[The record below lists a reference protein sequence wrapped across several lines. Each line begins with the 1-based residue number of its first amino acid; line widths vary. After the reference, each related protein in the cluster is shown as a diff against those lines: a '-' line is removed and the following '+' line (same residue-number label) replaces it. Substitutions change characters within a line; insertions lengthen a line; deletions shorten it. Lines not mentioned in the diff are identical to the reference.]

1 MGEVICEIITLSL
14 GILDKTAHYSYN
26 IGSCC
31 SRQKGFIMSQ
41 LVLTESI
48 QGYLN
53 EISKYPLLSHEE
65 ELSIATRYFK
75 TGNID
80 DAHALVTSNLRY
92 VVKMALE
99 LRNYGCRLA
108 DLIQEGNIG
117 LMHAVKKFNPHK
129 GFRLITYASWWIKA
143 SMQDFI
149 LKSKGLVRR
158 GTKSLKK
165 KLFYKSDPITLKRP
179 QVVNMAQDASA
190 GDDQHAHGDVCAYND
205 FSLNTPAGDGSATHM
220 ELLTDMRP
228 GQEEVVAEL
237 QESIETKR
245 TITTALKRL
254 SDNERYVIK
263 RRVMTDE
270 PESLQGLGDKLGIT
284 RERVRQIETNALKK
298 LKTSLAVTR

>member
-1 MGEVICEIITLSL
+1 
-14 GILDKTAHYSYN
+14 
-26 IGSCC
+26 
-31 SRQKGFIMSQ
+31 MSQ
-41 LVLTESI
+41 LVFTESI

-53 EISKYPLLSHEE
+53 EVSKYPLLSHEE
-65 ELSIATRYFK
+65 ELSVATRYFK
-75 TGNID
+75 TRNID
-80 DAHALVTSNLRY
+80 DAHTLVTSNLRY
-92 VVKMALE
+92 VVKIALE
-99 LRNYGCRLA
+99 FRNYGCRLA

-143 SMQDFI
+143 SIQDFI

-158 GTKSLKK
+158 GAKALKK
-165 KLFYKSDPITLKRP
+165 KLFYKNDPKAP
-179 QVVNMAQDASA
+179 A
-190 GDDQHAHGDVCAYND
+190 GDGQHATGEISAYND
-205 FSLNTPAGDGSATHM
+205 LSLNTPAGDGSATHM

-254 SDNERYVIK
+254 SGNERYVIE
-263 RRVMTDE
+263 RRVMTDD

>member
-1 MGEVICEIITLSL
+1 
-14 GILDKTAHYSYN
+14 
-26 IGSCC
+26 
-31 SRQKGFIMSQ
+31 MSQ

-53 EISKYPLLSHEE
+53 EVSKYPLLSHEE
-65 ELSIATRYFK
+65 ELSVATRYFK
-75 TGNID
+75 TRNID
-80 DAHALVTSNLRY
+80 DAHTLVTSNLRY
-92 VVKMALE
+92 VVKIALDF
-99 LRNYGCRLA
+99 RNYGCKLA

-158 GTKSLKK
+158 GAKALKK
-165 KLFYKSDPITLKRP
+165 KLFYKSDPKTP
-179 QVVNMAQDASA
+179 A
-190 GDDQHAHGDVCAYND
+190 GDDISAYND
-205 FSLNTPAGDGSATHM
+205 LSLNTPAGDGSATHM
-220 ELLTDMRP
+220 ELLTDIRP
-228 GQEEVVAEL
+228 SQEDVVAEL

-254 SDNERYVIK
+254 SSNERYVIE

-298 LKTSLAVTR
+298 LKTSLALTR